1 MPSSEET
8 PLLSENDVQ
17 ARHDAIY
24 RRFSP
29 ARKLAIVGMVSGCG
43 LIPLFVTG
51 SFTPSIPQIAKDLD
65 TTGSIINLAVSL
77 SAFAASVGGLIG
89 GSYSTMYG
97 RRAIYT
103 FSLPILVLGS
113 IGVATA
119 SNIPSLLFWRFMQAL
134 GASPGQVLGAGVIG
148 DIYKLEERGRGM
160 AVFFAA
166 VLLGPSLAPL
176 VGGWTTFHYSWRI
189 MQGSLGMVGFVAF
202 CIMYFFF
209 PETSQPGTRGIDK
222 LRAIQSESTEKR
234 IGFVFVNP
242 LRPMLLLRSPNLLLI
257 SIILSASLITV
268 FVLLVPLAYTI
279 GQRYN
284 IANEALIGA
293 CFLPAGLGNMTGA
306 ALVGRI
312 SDRTVINWRKKRGG
326 VWYPEDRLRASLI
339 PFALIVPIPL
349 IIYGLANQFVDGTP
363 GLVICL
369 VCLFINGIGVEMAF
383 GPCAAYLVD
392 VMHSRSAEA
401 LAANGGLRSVL
412 MAAGIAVVLPMINTF
427 GIAITNA
434 VCAVMVWIA
443 FVMLCCIIRY
453 GDQMRAWVDVGFS
466 TAENN

>member
-1 MPSSEET
+1 MTSSEET

-17 ARHDAIY
+17 ARHDVVY

-29 ARKLAIVGMVSGCG
+29 GRKRIIVGMVSGCG

-65 TTGSIINLAVSL
+65 TTGSIVNLAVSL

-89 GSYSTMYG
+89 GAYSTMYG
-97 RRAIYT
+97 RRLIYT
-103 FSLPILVLGS
+103 FSLPILVIGS
-113 IGVATA
+113 IGVASA
-119 SNIPSLLFWRFMQAL
+119 PNVPSLLFWRFMQSL
-134 GASPGQVLGAGVIG
+134 GAAPGQVLGAGVIE
-148 DIYKLEERGRGM
+148 DIYKLEERGRAM

-166 VLLGPSLAPL
+166 ILLGPALAPL
-176 VGGWTTFHYSWRI
+176 VGGWTTYHFSWRI
-189 MQGSLGMVGFVAF
+189 MQGSLGAVGFIAF
-202 CIMYFFF
+202 CIMYFLF
-209 PETSQPGTRGIDK
+209 PETSQPGTRGIEK
-222 LRAIQSESTEKR
+222 LRASQKGTNEKVK
-234 IGFVFVNP
+234 FVFVNP
-242 LRPMLLLRSPNLLLI
+242 LRPLLLLRSPNLFLI

-293 CFLPAGLGNMTGA
+293 CFLPAGLGNITGA

-312 SDRTVINWRKKRGG
+312 SDRTVISWRKKRGG
-326 VWYPEDRLRASLI
+326 IWYPEDRLRASLI

-349 IIYGLANQFVDGTP
+349 VLYGLANQFVDGTL
-363 GLVICL
+363 GLVLCLICL
-369 VCLFINGIGVEMAF
+369 YINGIGVEMAF

-427 GIAITNA
+427 GIAVTNA
-434 VCAVMVWIA
+434 VCAIIVWIA
-443 FVMLCCIIRY
+443 FGILCCIIKY